1 MKIGTL
7 HEYQDGELHL
17 LRCLN
22 MLGYAPHNK
31 ANLRNCREQF
41 IQFIPKIAVSLQVV
55 IEIKGI
61 NFGKQVKDMRNI
73 LHE

>member
-7 HEYQDGELHL
+7 HEYQDGEFHL
-17 LRCLN
+17 FRYLN
-22 MLGYAPHNK
+22 MLGYVPCNK
-31 ANLRNCREQF
+31 ANLGNCREQF
-41 IQFIPKIAVSLQVV
+41 IQFIPKIAVSLQVL
-55 IEIKGI
+55 IEIRGV

>member
-1 MKIGTL
+1 
-7 HEYQDGELHL
+7 
-17 LRCLN
+17 

-41 IQFIPKIAVSLQVV
+41 VQFIPEIAVSLQVV
-55 IEIKGI
+55 IEIRGV